1 MTSSLFYVIIKW
13 EFIIYI
19 YIFIYLY
26 LYLYLYFPFHYN
38 INFPACQDCIQYTF
52 PARVRMLEIF
62 TPTKFQLAE
71 GPYIPYEVR
80 NIAAYRG
87 PNYRR
92 NAACEAPVGIE
103 IPA

>member
-1 MTSSLFYVIIKW
+1 
-13 EFIIYI
+13 
-19 YIFIYLY
+19 
-26 LYLYLYFPFHYN
+26 
-38 INFPACQDCIQYTF
+38 
-52 PARVRMLEIF
+52 MLVIF

-71 GPYIPYEVR
+71 GRVIPYEAR

-103 IPA
+103 NPSLNPAYMKFAACQVLDLKM

>member
-1 MTSSLFYVIIKW
+1 
-13 EFIIYI
+13 
-19 YIFIYLY
+19 
-26 LYLYLYFPFHYN
+26 
-38 INFPACQDCIQYTF
+38 
-52 PARVRMLEIF
+52 MLEIF

-71 GPYIPYEVR
+71 GPYISYEMR

-103 IPA
+103 NPSLNLKSSFSNPAYIKFAACQVLDMKT

>member
-1 MTSSLFYVIIKW
+1 
-13 EFIIYI
+13 
-19 YIFIYLY
+19 
-26 LYLYLYFPFHYN
+26 
-38 INFPACQDCIQYTF
+38 
-52 PARVRMLEIF
+52 MLEIF

-71 GPYIPYEVR
+71 GPYIPYEMR